1 MPDVSP
7 EYIIT
12 RDVSNDEH
20 GPFVR
25 GGASDIRNAMELAV
39 SEQAARPIWDE
50 IAIDGRRRQRAASQ
64 RWRQSVCSM
73 CDVPPQEGQHSR
85 PSTCEYNLS
94 TARTQSKGN
103 QCSCWLT

>member
-12 RDVSNDEH
+12 RDVSDNEH

-25 GGASDIRNAMELAV
+25 GGASYIRNAMELAV

-50 IAIDGRRRQRAASQ
+50 IAIDARRRQRAEVNVSVSQ
-64 RWRQSVCSM
+64 PATCPM
-73 CDVPPQEGQHSR
+73 CPVRMGG
-85 PSTCEYNLS
+85 
-94 TARTQSKGN
+94 TA
-103 QCSCWLT
+103 L